1 MQAKKPT
8 RAQKIFLKLKGLN
21 PDNWLVV
28 SDDRHRIVVMHRH
41 SLRPKTI
48 VREVT

>member
-28 SDDRHRIVVMHRH
+28 SDDQYRIVVMHRH
-41 SLRPKTI
+41 SLKHKTLI
-48 VREVT
+48 RGTW